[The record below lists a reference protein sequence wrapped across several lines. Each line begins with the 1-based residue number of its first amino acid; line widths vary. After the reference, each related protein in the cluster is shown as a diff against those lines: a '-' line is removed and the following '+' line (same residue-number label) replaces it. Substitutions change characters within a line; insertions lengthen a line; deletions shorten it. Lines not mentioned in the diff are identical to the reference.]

1 MRRRLT
7 MTLLLALLAVAA
19 LAALSSAQTEPPSY
33 GDWVLADHTTKS
45 EMRIDVPGDLT
56 IVDSGHL
63 RLSGVD
69 LRFQGQGDHYI
80 TVGSDARLTID
91 GGSISAPS
99 GSVVIKA
106 HGQLIMMDTGVQNS
120 DTMYIYSWGSRITN
134 TTITAP
140 TGDGV
145 NANPTGPYTGPLVIA
160 DNTIISP
167 TAIGIYVNVPLLS
180 QLTIVTVVNNNITN
194 SGSHGIHI
202 ISAPPTSTTLN
213 NGRYFLQG
221 NRVLLAGGHGIWA
234 DLPVDVLELRFDDI
248 WVKNCTLHGF
258 YAELDTTSHRARY
271 INDVTAIGNGDT
283 GVYIDAMQTH
293 WQSPVF
299 RRWHVVNN
307 SISGIHF
314 INFICATM
322 YDSNI
327 TNEDAPQDYF
337 CENTNLAVY
346 RGEHRKARARST
358 GSRYYVISYRY
369 LNFEVVWQNG
379 EPCRGNYVEFDD
391 DAGNRWYRGSTD
403 NDGKLGNFTEW
414 EWSVGETRTEQ
425 RWSIVAYL
433 AGNEP
438 GTQRLP
444 GPSIPFDR
452 DYKRQL
458 VFNDVITPDLVVLS
472 PSSNHVQNDAN
483 LTIRG
488 KCTDAHSGPWLV
500 QVSFDT
506 EPNWNRKS
514 WHNASGSVVWDA
526 YFDPWP
532 DGTYT
537 VFVRAFDLANH
548 PTGLYSNITITNVTV
563 DTTAPNLTVRP
574 LEHYLITNNSFI
586 TVSGHTDPDVTS
598 ISINGEVQNLSGSSF
613 SRSVVLNEGNNTIVV
628 VATDW
633 AGNIAKETRVVKY
646 DSISPILIITHPPPG
661 LRTNKETITI
671 AGRTDLT
678 DVKITVDGI
687 PVQVMNSVFSYTAG
701 MLPGPNAFR
710 VDAIDSALNHR
721 KVTVEVY
728 YDNVPPDIQVS
739 KPKPDQIINEST
751 FKLLGT
757 TATDIKYNQIEVNEV
772 FIGVDNGVFDYD
784 MTILEDGPLNITIVA
799 EDIAGNVNTEVIKV
813 VIDTTGPTIR
823 NLNLIDGAI
832 LNTPTITIL
841 GNTEPDST
849 MYIEGKAVVVQD
861 GLFSTRVGLE
871 EGPNT
876 IEIRAVDAAGNVRVV
891 YRRVFLDTIPPV
903 FQLKDIIGNQTTV
916 KKNFIT
922 IRGSTEANVNLTF
935 KVPGRVERGF
945 VDAAGEFSH
954 PLILGKN
961 KTTVV
966 IIRVMDYAGNVYE
979 QELTVIQEEEEEP
992 PFYEEHGDLLIG
1004 IGILALVIV
1013 VAFIVTMFMM
1023 NQTYKRRLVLMGLK
1037 GAPQPPEQPPGA
1049 PAPPPQA
1056 VPPSQ
1061 WPEQRAPPRPPSE
1074 EEQMDRGP
1082 PRPPEPGE

>member
-1 MRRRLT
+1 
-7 MTLLLALLAVAA
+7 MTIILLLTLLAVAA
-19 LAALSSAQTEPPSY
+19 LAALSSAQTEPPTY
-33 GDWVLADHTTKS
+33 GDWVLGDSTTKTDL
-45 EMRIDVPGDLT
+45 RIDIPGDLS

-63 RLSGVD
+63 QLSGVD
-69 LRFQGQGDHYI
+69 LRFQGQGAHYI
-80 TVGSDARLTID
+80 TVDSGARLTIA

-99 GSVVIKA
+99 GKVVISA

-120 DTMYIYSWGSRITN
+120 DTIYVYSWGSRVTN

-145 NANPTGPYTGPLVIA
+145 NANPAGPYTGALVIA
-160 DNTIISP
+160 DNRIISP
-167 TAIGIYVNVPLLS
+167 TGHGVYVNVPLVP
-180 QLTIVTVVNNNITN
+180 QPTTVAVVNNNITN
-194 SGSHGIHI
+194 AGVHGIYI
-202 ISAPPTSTTLN
+202 ISAPPTTSTQNT
-213 NGRYFLQG
+213 GHYFLQG
-221 NRVLLAGGHGIWA
+221 NKVVLTGGHCIWV
-234 DLPVDVLELRFDDI
+234 DLPVDFLELRFDDI
-248 WVKNCTLHGF
+248 YVKNATQHGF
-258 YAELDTTSHRARY
+258 YAELDTNIHGARY

-283 GVYIDAMQTH
+283 GVYIAATQTH
-293 WQSPVF
+293 WQNPIF

-322 YDSNI
+322 YDCNI
-327 TNEDAPQDYF
+327 TNVDANQDYF
-337 CENTNLAVY
+337 CENTNLWVF

-358 GSRYYVISYRY
+358 GSRYYVISWRY

-391 DAGNRWYRGSTD
+391 DSGNRWFRSTTD

-414 EWSVGETRTEQ
+414 EWSVGETRTNQ
-425 RWSIVAYL
+425 RWSIIAYL
-433 AGNEP
+433 AGSEA
-438 GTQRLP
+438 GTQRIP
-444 GPSIPFDR
+444 GPSIPFDK
-452 DYKRQL
+452 DYKGQL
-458 VFNDVITPDLVVLS
+458 VFNDVIPPDLVVTK
-472 PSSNHVQNDAN
+472 PSSNHVQSKAN
-483 LTIRG
+483 LTVEG

-500 QVSFDT
+500 QVSFDP

-514 WHNASGSVVWDA
+514 WHNASGSVQWDA
-526 YFDPWP
+526 SFDPWP

-548 PTGLYSNITITNVTV
+548 PTGLFSNITITNVTV

-574 LEHYLITNNSFI
+574 LVDYTITNNSFI

-633 AGNIAKETRVVKY
+633 AGNIAKETRVVRY

-661 LRTNKETITI
+661 LRTNQQTLSI
-671 AGRTDLT
+671 AGRTDLV
-678 DVKITVDGI
+678 DVQITVDGI
-687 PVQVMNSVFSYTAG
+687 PVQIMNSVWSHTVG
-701 MLPGPNAFR
+701 MLPGPNSFL
-710 VDAIDSALNHR
+710 VDAVDSAFNHR
-721 KVTVEVY
+721 KALVEVY

-739 KPKPDQIINEST
+739 KPQDGEIINVST
-751 FKLLGT
+751 FKLLGF
-757 TATDIKYNQIEVNEV
+757 TATDIRHNQIEVNEI

-799 EDIAGNVNTEVIKV
+799 EDIAGNVATEVIQV
-813 VIDTTGPTIR
+813 IIDTTGPTIQ
-823 NLNLIDGAI
+823 NLSLIEDEI
-832 LNTPTITIL
+832 LNVPTITIT
-841 GNTEPDST
+841 GNTETDST
-849 MYIEGKAVVVQD
+849 LYIEGKVVQVID
-861 GLFSTRVGLE
+861 GFFHTQVGLE

-876 IEIRAVDAAGNVRVV
+876 IQFRAQDAAGNVRVIN
-891 YRRVFLDTIPPV
+891 RRVYLDTIPPV

-922 IRGSTEANVNLTF
+922 IRGSTEANVRLTF
-935 KVPGRVERGF
+935 RVMDRVEEGF

-966 IIRVMDYAGNVYE
+966 TIRVKDYAGNVFE
-979 QELTVIQEEEEEP
+979 QDLTVLQEEEEAP
-992 PFYEEHGDLLIG
+992 PFYEEHSTLLIG
-1004 IGILALVIV
+1004 IGILALAIF
-1013 VAFIVTMFMM
+1013 VAFLLTMFMM
-1023 NQTYKRRLVLMGLK
+1023 NQTYKRRLSIMGLK
-1037 GAPQPPEQPPGA
+1037 GAPQPPQEPVA
-1049 PAPPPQA
+1049 PAPPQEP
-1056 VPPSQ
+1056 VPPSE
-1061 WPEQRAPPRPPSE
+1061 WPQQRAPPRPPTE
-1074 EEQMDRGP
+1074 EEQMGREA